1 MRVHD
6 GQGTRWTVRRRWLP
20 WRRRTS
26 VPDWGSGFGDLSLGD
41 DPISAIIGLVVL
53 VLMLPVLVL
62 ALVVGLEFLLLLLL
76 VPVWVVVRAVFGV
89 PWILVVR
96 RDRKVV
102 HEEAVRGWRAAAD
115 RIEEIGTTLADGRG
129 LDAVRTSSRRPQVL
143 VSRRVRVRR
152 AR

>member
-6 GQGTRWTVRRRWLP
+6 GHGARWTVRRRWLP

-26 VPDWGSGFGDLSLGD
+26 VPDWGPDVDLSVGD
-41 DPISAIIGLVVL
+41 DPISAIIGIVVL
-53 VLMLPVLVL
+53 ILMLPVLVL
-62 ALVVGLEFLLLLLL
+62 ALLVGLEFLLLLLL

-102 HEEAVRGWRAAAD
+102 HEEAVRGWRTAAD

-129 LDAVRTSSRRPQVL
+129 LDAVRTSSRRRQV
-143 VSRRVRVRR
+143 
-152 AR
+152 